1 MYKVFT
7 QYCLQVVVLV
17 DPSAP
22 NILVFKW
29 GKQINPLLP
38 RAFFT
43 ELSSRFGNVFNVRE
57 EGDAGAVLAAVAAL
71 EDCLTRDGGC
81 AVVPGLPR
89 DQYVFTLVTSLAGGL
104 VCGSALRIEP
114 QGFVR
119 QQWVWAVLFFP
130 LWGILFVS
138 FGLGPVLTRTNDVAP
153 VAGNTAAFL
162 ACTAA
167 VLFQDTIA
175 RAVGLT
181 APQAEEEQ
189 G

>member
-1 MYKVFT
+1 
-7 QYCLQVVVLV
+7 VVVIV

-22 NILVFKW
+22 NILSFKW
-29 GKQINPLLP
+29 GRQINPLLS
-38 RAFFT
+38 RTFFT

-71 EDCLTRDGGC
+71 EDCLSRDGGC

-119 QQWVWAVLFFP
+119 QSWVWAVLFFP
-130 LWGILFVS
+130 LWGVLFLS
-138 FGLGPVLTRTNDVAP
+138 FGLGPVLMRTDDVAP
-153 VAGNTAAFL
+153 VAGNAAGFL
-162 ACTAA
+162 ASAA
-167 VLFQDTIA
+167 VVLFQDKIA

-181 APQAEEEQ
+181 APQAGDEQ